1 MSKEIGQ
8 IKVTKTDNGFAL
20 NFEGD
25 FAGFGCCCSGESDKS
40 SESAEN
46 SCCQPTDKKS
56 E

>member
-8 IKVTKTDNGFAL
+8 IKITKTDNGFAL

-25 FAGFGCCCSGESDKS
+25 FSGLGCNCCCD
-40 SESAEN
+40 SEQKAGASEK
-46 SCCQPTDKKS
+46 SCCESTDKKS